1 MRAVGGKLEE
11 VLAVLSIAARLVAGG
26 EVCDERFIEAEDVVV
41 LLDEGVDCY
50 RIGVVEG
57 SNARIVYE
65 SACELGS
72 TIAPKSGE
80 ILDLPERLKCV
91 VSFWFSIA
99 FATYGTYLP
108 A

>member
-1 MRAVGGKLEE
+1 MRSVGGKLEE

-26 EVCDERFIEAEDVVV
+26 EVCDEGFVEAEDVVV

-57 SNARIVYE
+57 PNAGIVYE
-65 SACELGS
+65 SACEFNS
-72 TIAPKSGE
+72 TSAPNSRGT
-80 ILDLPERLKCV
+80 LSLPERLKCV